1 MDEEI
6 RETFQRITGNIVELD
21 VKVTK
26 IQKEMV
32 TKGDLEALQADMVT
46 KGDLEA
52 LQADMVTKE
61 YLKEALSKLYES

>member
-1 MDEEI
+1 MDEET
-6 RETFQRITGNIVELD
+6 RETFQRITGKIVELD

-46 KGDLEA
+46 K
-52 LQADMVTKE
+52 E